1 MNQHRQRI
9 MNRHKQRMRLMQIRQ
24 TRFVLFLYSLIAL
37 FVFFNL
43 HEQGNALAHLPY
55 GFTLSGLL
63 THVAGILSAITL
75 GRLLL
80 VICRKRPASAEHVP
94 AK

>member
-63 THVAGILSAITL
+63 ALIAGMLSAVTL

-80 VICRKRPASAEHVP
+80 VMRRPRPAPDAHIP